1 MESVRRDLLNIGYVR
16 NNALTFI
23 HHVMDHVMGTES
35 SVREQMHAYHF
46 WKRKILKKINL
57 VKVSKLSF

>member
-23 HHVMDHVMGTES
+23 HHVMDHAMGSEF
-35 SVREQMHAYHF
+35 SVKKQINAYHSG
-46 WKRKILKKINL
+46 KRKLMKNL
-57 VKVSKLSF
+57 YLVMVS